1 MFIILT
7 QIYNAFGP
15 DIEQKLEEEDLGRL
29 RKWNIEIDTWRVRWE
44 PQLGNTNRI

>member
-7 QIYNAFGP
+7 QIYSAFGP

-29 RKWNIEIDTWRVRWE
+29 RQWNIEIDTWRVRWE
-44 PQLGNTNRI
+44 PQLGKLH